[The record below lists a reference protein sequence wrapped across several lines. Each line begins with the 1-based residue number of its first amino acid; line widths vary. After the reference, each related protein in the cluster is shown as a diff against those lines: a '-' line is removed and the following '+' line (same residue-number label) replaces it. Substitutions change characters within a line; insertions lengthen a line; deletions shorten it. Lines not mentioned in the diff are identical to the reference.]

1 MAKPKFIED
10 ELVEK
15 IFKFINELKLKHNE
29 QDEYILYLSIKEN
42 GEYCDYH
49 TRIYVDFET
58 KTIIFDDDFY
68 EGQEEINLLGI
79 TPIYDKALYKYNEG

>member
-42 GEYCDYH
+42 VDYYDYH
-49 TRIYVDFET
+49 TVIYVDFET
-58 KTIIFDDDFY
+58 NTIIFDDDFY
-68 EGQEEINLLGI
+68 EGQDKIILLGL
-79 TPIYDKALYKYNEG
+79 TPIYDKALYKYKEG